1 MMDADSFR
9 RALGSFPSG
18 VTIVTTSDADG
29 EAWGITV
36 SAFCSVSLSPPLVL
50 FCPAVSARSHEVLRR
65 AERYAINVL
74 RPEHRTLALRCAK
87 AGADK
92 FARAGFRTEG
102 GVPVLPSAL
111 ASLVCRASAR
121 YDAGDHS
128 ILVGEVESVQVND
141 GPPLVYFDREFRELS
156 PAPLLAPPGLV
167 DRYRDRP
174 LCEADGADGSHAA

>member
-1 MMDADSFR
+1 MDADAFR

-18 VTIVTTSDADG
+18 VTIATTTDAAG

-50 FCPAVSARSHEVLRR
+50 FCPAVSARSHDVLKQ

-74 RPEHRTLALRCAK
+74 RPEHRTLALRFATP
-87 AGADK
+87 GADK

-111 ASLVCRASAR
+111 VSLVCRASAQ

-128 ILVGEVESVQVND
+128 ILVGEVESVQVHD
-141 GPPLVYFDREFRELS
+141 GQPLMYFDREFRELS
-156 PAPLLAPPGLV
+156 PAPLVGPPGRV

-174 LCEADGADGSHAA
+174 LFETDDTDGSNAA

>member
-1 MMDADSFR
+1 MDADSFR
-9 RALGSFPSG
+9 RALGNFPSG
-18 VTIVTTSDADG
+18 VTIATTTDADG

-50 FCPAVSARSHEVLRR
+50 FCPAVSARSHDLLRQ

-74 RPEHRTLALRCAK
+74 RPEHRTLAMRFAT
-87 AGADK
+87 AGAEK

-102 GVPVLPSAL
+102 GVPVLHSAL

-141 GPPLVYFDREFRELS
+141 GLPLVYFDREFRELS
-156 PAPLLAPPGLV
+156 AAPLLAPPGRV
-167 DRYRDRP
+167 DRYRDQP
-174 LCEADGADGSHAA
+174 LFDTDGNDGSNAA